1 MKTFNLI
8 AKRLEKNRS
17 FDELLLLLFLL
28 NRNYMQCVH
37 GVRIIKSCLSIS
49 ASFVSSDGIASH
61 WQREGH
67 EFELTVHSFE

>member
-8 AKRLEKNRS
+8 LQKGWKKS
-17 FDELLLLLFLL
+17 KFDELLLLLFLL

-67 EFELTVHSFE
+67 EFEYRP